1 MEQVTL
7 TNHPRFVLLEPR
19 ALPPRV
25 GDTFQVV
32 CPSDEEAIALLQSAL
47 RSRLVAIDFETRG
60 TDYSLSYAFF
70 DESHIVGVGLA
81 WDTGSCY
88 LDPVALGPEAYS
100 LLADL
105 MVEHTGLLAHNVYF
119 DGGWIRRD
127 LGQHAQWYACTYGMY
142 MQLANEGWEGQRWGL
157 KNAMTDLLMW
167 QDTNEHELDN
177 WLIENGYKKHNGK
190 AEKGEMWRAPAH
202 ILGQYCVLD
211 AEATYLLMVEVF
223 EPVLAH
229 FPKVL
234 SYHQELFLPHVM
246 VHIDQKIRGIAT
258 DREQWLSHKD
268 YLDKEIAELA
278 ESFLTHGEVQPHIY
292 EWELAKYNEYLDK
305 EPPRY
310 KKMIE
315 RKEPAKFLKDG
326 TTLSKNWVKWVA
338 LSRKLPA
345 ESKNWQN
352 WEQRRQ
358 LIDAG
363 LEEDFLFNVQ
373 SGDHL
378 RWLLYGKLGMRVLL
392 ETDSGMPAVSEDAL
406 KAMGDIGRLLI
417 DRSLR
422 TKEVSYL
429 TDYIE
434 RTTTRR
440 TVHPSFRLPGTVTG
454 RLSGKEPNLQQMPKT
469 KGTLSGFVS
478 RPGHSF
484 VDCDVNALEMVVTAE
499 LSQDD
504 NLLALYGPAAKKND
518 IYLFYGALMPGL
530 GEKIVA
536 AGYDR
541 LNPTAETIDAAKK
554 ACKKERG
561 IAKLLILSDNYGS
574 GVKKKHKILSLEG
587 IDMPLSQVEA
597 MHLALQEAKAGV
609 THYSD
614 WLRNEWRSNG
624 GWVENG
630 YGRPMCVDEKYT
642 KDLLNRVVQ
651 STGHDILMMY
661 TKIVARLLDEARVT
675 WSPIVMDFHDESIIE
690 VPDDQVSLATRIME
704 KDAYAELNR
713 QLGGTCPLKGT
724 AAVSKTLAGIKLE
737 E

>member
-25 GDTFQVV
+25 GGTYQVV
-32 CPSDEEAIALLQSAL
+32 CPSNGEAILLLQSAV
-47 RSRLVAIDFETRG
+47 RSRLVAIDFETKG
-60 TDYSLSYAFF
+60 NDYSF
-70 DESHIVGVGLA
+70 SHEEAGVVGVGLA
-81 WDTGSCY
+81 WDNGSCY
-88 LDPVALGPEAYS
+88 LDPTTLSDEAYG
-100 LLADL
+100 LLVDL
-105 MVEHTGLLAHNVYF
+105 MVEHPGLVAHNVYF

-127 LGQHAQWYACTYGMY
+127 YDQHASWYACTYGMY

-157 KNAMTDLLMW
+157 KNAMTDLLLW
-167 QDTNEHELDN
+167 SDTNEHELDN

-190 AEKGEMWRAPAH
+190 AQKEEMWRAPAH

-234 SYHQELFLPHVM
+234 SYHQELFIPHVT

-258 DREQWLSHKD
+258 DREQWVNHKEH
-268 YLDKEIAELA
+268 LAKEIADLA
-278 ESFLTHGEVQPHIY
+278 TSFLSHDEVRPHIY

-310 KKMIE
+310 KKTAE

-352 WEQRRQ
+352 WEERRKR
-358 LIDAG
+358 IDSG

-378 RWLLYGKLGMRVLL
+378 RWLLYGKLGMKVILQ
-392 ETDSGMPAVSEDAL
+392 TDSGMPAVSEDAL

-417 DRSLR
+417 DRALR

-429 TDYIE
+429 TDYTE
-434 RTTTRR
+434 RTVNRA

-454 RLSGKEPNLQQMPKT
+454 RLSGKDPNLQQMPKT

-504 NLLALYGPAAKKND
+504 NLLALYGPTAKKND

-541 LNPTAETIDAAKK
+541 LNPTAESIDAAKK

-597 MHLALQEAKAGV
+597 MHLALQEAKSGV
-609 THYSD
+609 AAYQE
-614 WLRNEWRSNG
+614 WLLNQWRSNG
-624 GWVENG
+624 GWVENAI
-630 YGRPMCVDEKYT
+630 GRPMCVDEKYT

-651 STGHDILMMY
+651 SSGHDILMMY
-661 TKIVARLLDEARVT
+661 VKIVVGMLNDNKVT
-675 WSPIVMDFHDESIIE
+675 WAPIVMDFHDESIIE
-690 VPDDQVSLATRIME
+690 VPDEQVPLAARILE